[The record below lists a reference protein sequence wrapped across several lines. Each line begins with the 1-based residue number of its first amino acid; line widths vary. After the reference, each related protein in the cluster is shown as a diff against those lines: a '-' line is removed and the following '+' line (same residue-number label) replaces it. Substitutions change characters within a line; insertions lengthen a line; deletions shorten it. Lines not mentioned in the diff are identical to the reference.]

1 MLIYRMIQTEASP
14 GKPYYLPYRFVDR
27 VSFTKLTS
35 PPLSYLDKGVLYE
48 MVDGKLYFNGQPLAT
63 GDSFINESTNRILYV
78 SPETGESSNNGNI
91 LTPVKT
97 IAEAMALVPDK
108 TGYSINFS
116 YTDSSDFA
124 AKTGV
129 GIYGSQIL
137 DSFLHGTVTINDSSW
152 LTTTGGPNQ
161 LLLSNLVILGFC
173 LFDFENAVIPMI
185 ICQTCSIVSVFN
197 VSGYYDVSNSFRSQ
211 LILSNSYILTNM
223 LISNC
228 DVLVTNCCSVA
239 GGTAQFSISKTDS
252 EYMSVYIDFNNNLGN
267 SSIFIDCNAG
277 SSGTVDVSVCG
288 NNNLIQITV
297 DPTSTCNIILKIT
310 SDTRYIFNDS
320 FSEFSTTLQ
329 FFNNSFNT
337 NYNPT
342 TPSDW
347 SPLPN
352 NVGKALDILAPEVN
366 NKQIFLNGVT
376 TITGANQNIT
386 SGNNLTPYFS
396 ATDDYFDYIA
406 NNTNFY
412 GFYYHLSRNVD
423 ITESVNIRL
432 IINGSP
438 VVSFGPL
445 TNASPVEAIVP
456 FNQDIPAGSK
466 IYILINAFA
475 AVSNIIMS
483 WSLIGKYINP

>member
-1 MLIYRMIQTEASP
+1 MQTESSP
-14 GKPYYLPYRFVDR
+14 GISYYLPVSGVDS
-27 VSFTKLTS
+27 VSFNKNLT
-35 PPLSYLDKGVLYE
+35 PPLAYLNKGILYE
-48 MVDGKLYFNGQPLAT
+48 MVDGKLYYNGNPLAT

-78 SPETGESSNNGNI
+78 SPETGKSTNNGNI

-97 IAEAMALVPDK
+97 IAEAMALVPDNS
-108 TGYSINFS
+108 GYSINVS
-116 YTDSSDFA
+116 YHDSSNFA

-137 DSFLHGTVTINDSSW
+137 DSFLFGTVTINDPSW
-152 LTTTGGPNQ
+152 LITTGGPNQ
-161 LLLSNLVILGFC
+161 LLLSNLVILGSC
-173 LFDFENAVIPMI
+173 LIDFTNALIPVV
-185 ICQTCSIVSVFN
+185 ICQTCSIVTVFN
-197 VSGYYDVSNSFRSQ
+197 VTGYYDVSNSFRSQ
-211 LILSNSYILTNM
+211 LVLSNSYVLTNM
-223 LISNC
+223 LLSNC

-252 EYMSVYIDFNNNLGN
+252 EYMNIYIDFNNNIGN
-267 SSIFIDCNAG
+267 SSIFINCDAG
-277 SSGTVDVSVCG
+277 SGGSVDVTVCG
-288 NNNLIQITV
+288 NNNLVQVTV
-297 DPTSTCNIILKIT
+297 DPTSTCNVVLKIT
-310 SDTRYIFNDS
+310 SDTRYIFPDP
-320 FSEFSTTLQ
+320 FSEFATTIQ
-329 FFNNSFNT
+329 FIDNSFHT
-337 NYNPT
+337 NYIPS
-342 TPSDW
+342 TPADW
-347 SPLPN
+347 SPIPN

-366 NKQIFLNGVT
+366 NKPIFLNGIT

-406 NNTNFY
+406 NNTNFT
-412 GFYYHLSRNVD
+412 GFYYHLSRSVD
-423 ITESVNIRL
+423 ITESINIRL

-475 AVSNIIMS
+475 ALSNIIMS